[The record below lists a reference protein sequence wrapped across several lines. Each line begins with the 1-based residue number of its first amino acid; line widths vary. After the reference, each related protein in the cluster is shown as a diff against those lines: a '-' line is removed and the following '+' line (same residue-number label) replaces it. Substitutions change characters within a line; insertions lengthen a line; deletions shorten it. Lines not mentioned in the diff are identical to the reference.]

1 MQNHLTVHAAPSAPL
16 RTRYLSV
23 MAWLFGVF
31 NAARLVSYLP
41 TLWVIGSVGDS
52 GQHSLL
58 TWLIWTGANLTMA
71 AWLYEQEG
79 HRVTRSVAVNA
90 CNSAMCM
97 TTTVLIAV
105 LRF

>member
-16 RTRYLSV
+16 RTRYLSL

-71 AWLYEQEG
+71 AWLYESNDR
-79 HRVTRSVAVNA
+79 RVNKVIVVTCGNAVM
-90 CNSAMCM
+90 CLLTSAV
-97 TTTVLIAV
+97 VLV
-105 LRF
+105 YR